1 MYVGIGNAF
10 LYLGIPR
17 FTKDKSIITPK
28 EKSWGCRPKTLACQ
42 AHNPLASG
50 PAAIASLFIY
60 LLLIYIRFRPGDHRR
75 GAEEQRRDS
84 VVDTKN
90 GIGQFLFLLLGGDAA
105 LCIWDW
111 SCVRHPSAHTK
122 KISLHSRI
130 TKRTKRLLKRRRRR
144 WNTK

>member
-50 PAAIASLFIY
+50 PAAIIIY
-60 LLLIYIRFRPGDHRR
+60 LFAANLHSLPARR
-75 GAEEQRRDS
+75 SQKRSRRAATRQRRRYQEWHWPIPVS
-84 VVDTKN
+84 SF
-90 GIGQFLFLLLGGDAA
+90 GWRRCSLYLGLVMRSAPFGPHKEDISTFTHHQEDQAPPQATAA
-105 LCIWDW
+105 KME
-111 SCVRHPSAHTK
+111 HQMM
-122 KISLHSRI
+122 
-130 TKRTKRLLKRRRRR
+130 
-144 WNTK
+144 